1 VTEFIF
7 MLTREDRTVANAIE
21 VYQQVRS
28 TSLRWVGFK
37 DIGLPV
43 STLRKLAADIR
54 NDGRHC
60 VLEVVSEDPASELAS
75 IAAGIDIGVDLIM
88 GGTGV
93 DQAIPVLAGS
103 GTRYFPFPGRIVGHP
118 SRLVGSIDE
127 IAASASAIASR
138 EGVHGLDLLAYRFDG
153 DVPALIG
160 AVAAAVSVPIVAAG
174 SVDTLARVRTVQ
186 EHRLW
191 AFTIGSAIF
200 DGRFHG
206 RGIREQVETVLRA
219 IGSSP
224 MTGGSTLDPIP
235 GPVTP

>member
-7 MLTREDRTVANAIE
+7 MLTREDRTVADAIE

-37 DIGLPV
+37 DVGLPV
-43 STLRKLAADIR
+43 SELRKLAADIR

-75 IAAGIDIGVDLIM
+75 ILAGIDIGVDLIM

-93 DQAIPVLAGS
+93 DEAIPVMAGS
-103 GTRYFPFPGRIVGHP
+103 SARYFPFPGRIVGHP
-118 SRLVGSIDE
+118 SRLVGSIEE

-138 EGVHGLDLLAYRFDG
+138 DGVHGLDLLAYRFDG

-186 EHRLW
+186 EHGLW

-200 DGRFHG
+200 DGRFIG
-206 RGIREQVETVLRA
+206 RGIRERVETVLRA
-219 IGSSP
+219 TGSAPAAEGPS
-224 MTGGSTLDPIP
+224 LDTVP
-235 GPVTP
+235 GAATS